1 MNAEQIFF
9 LMNFFETKVRV
20 RYAETDQMGVV
31 YHGNFAQYFEV
42 ARVEWLRSLGVSY
55 SDMERGGVML
65 PVVNLNINYRKPAHY
80 DEVLTIKTRVT
91 EKPTAK
97 IIFEYEVYN
106 EKNQLISDATS
117 TLVFV
122 NIATRK
128 PMMCPEYLLS
138 KILM

>member
-1 MNAEQIFF
+1 
-9 LMNFFETKVRV
+9 MNFFETKVRV

-55 SDMERGGVML
+55 RQMELEGVML
-65 PVVNLNINYRKPAHY
+65 PVVNLNINYRKPAYY
-80 DEVLTIKTRVT
+80 DEELTIRTRLV

-97 IIFEYEVYN
+97 IIFEYEVCN
-106 EKNQLISDATS
+106 ENGELISDATS

-122 NIATRK
+122 NIATKK
-128 PMMCPEYLLS
+128 PIMCPTHLLN
-138 KILM
+138 KMEF

>member
-1 MNAEQIFF
+1 
-9 LMNFFETKVRV
+9 MNFFETKVRV

-55 SDMERGGVML
+55 RDMEQDGVML
-65 PVVNLNINYRKPAHY
+65 PVVNLNINYKKPAYY
-80 DEVLTIKTRVT
+80 DEELTIKTRVT

-122 NIATRK
+122 NIETRK
-128 PMMCPEYLLS
+128 PMLCPDYLLS
-138 KILM
+138 KIVT

>member
-1 MNAEQIFF
+1 
-9 LMNFFETKVRV
+9 MNFFETKVRV

-55 SDMERGGVML
+55 RQMELEGVML
-65 PVVNLNINYRKPAHY
+65 PVVNLNINYRKPAYY
-80 DEVLTIKTRVT
+80 DEELTIRTRLV

-97 IIFEYEVYN
+97 IIFEYEVRN
-106 EKNQLISDATS
+106 ENGELISDATS

-122 NIATRK
+122 NIATKK
-128 PMMCPEYLLS
+128 PIMCPTHLLN
-138 KILM
+138 KMEF